1 MCKNHH
7 HNPKLSHDRKGAS
20 LEDKEAHKHDH
31 ESWSRRS
38 FLSTLGFGAIGSSM
52 ILGGMP
58 VSTFARSKFFNR
70 LSRAD
75 NDRVLVLIQLSGGN
89 DGLNT
94 IIPVENDIYYQK
106 RPTIGIRKQNS
117 ILLSDDIGMHPAMS
131 NLQSFWGEGTMA
143 VINNVGYSNTNRSHA
158 RATDIWT
165 TGSGGNDVENTGW
178 AGRFLVED
186 NPDFIVNPPEF
197 PLGLRIGGSAT
208 LFQSEFGNLG
218 VTFGGASQFSQ
229 FLEQG
234 GFYDESNVPS
244 NDFGDS
250 LSFARKIANS
260 SFKYLESIQEAADNA
275 SNMGEYPNS
284 SLAQS
289 LAVVA
294 RLIRGGLN
302 TKLFLVSKG
311 GFDTHNNQG
320 GTEGGHA
327 NLLADIANSVNA
339 FYADLES
346 DNLQNKALTMT
357 FSEFGR
363 TLDENSSNGTDHGS
377 SAPVMVFG
385 PVNGG
390 LFGSHADLTNL
401 DNSGDPV
408 FNIDYRSVY
417 TTILDDWFGLA
428 DEETDAVIDGSFN
441 KLDFVDATATVPTGI
456 NNKGN
461 GPTSFKLEQNYP
473 NPFNPTT
480 TISFSLAKAADVKLR
495 VYNIKGSLIRT
506 IINKRKS
513 AGEYSISFDA
523 STLPSGTYLYTLE
536 TPSGTQTKKM
546 TLIK

>member
-1 MCKNHH
+1 MCKKDLK
-7 HNPKLSHDRKGAS
+7 NPGLSHTRKGAS
-20 LEDKEAHKHDH
+20 LDDKEAHQHDH
-31 ESWSRRS
+31 QCWSRRS

-52 ILGGMP
+52 LLGGMP
-58 VSTFARSKFFNR
+58 ISTFARSKFFNR

-75 NDRVLVLIQLSGGN
+75 NDRVLILIQLSGGN

-106 RPTIGIRKQNS
+106 RPTIGIAKQDS
-117 ILLSDDIGMHPAMS
+117 ILLSDNIGMHPAMS
-131 NLQSFWGEGTMA
+131 SLQSFWGEGNMA
-143 VINNVGYSNTNRSHA
+143 VINNVGYADTNRSHA

-165 TGSGGNDVENTGW
+165 TGSGSNNIENTGW

-186 NPDFIVNPPEF
+186 NPDFIANPPEF
-197 PLGLRIGGSAT
+197 PLGVRIGGSAT

-218 VTFGGASQFSQ
+218 VTFGGAGQFTQ

-234 GFYDESNVPS
+234 GFYDENNVPQ
-244 NDFGDS
+244 NDFGQS

-260 SFKYLESIQEAADNA
+260 SFKYLESIQDAADNA
-275 SNMGEYPNS
+275 TNIGDYPNS

-289 LAVVA
+289 LSVVA
-294 RLIRGGLN
+294 RLIRGGLQ

-327 NLLADIANSVNA
+327 NLLADIADSVQA

-346 DNLQNKALTMT
+346 DNLHNRALTMT

-390 LFGSHADLTNL
+390 LYGNHSNLTNL

-408 FNIDYRSVY
+408 FSTDYRSVY
-417 TTILDDWFGLA
+417 TSILDDWFGLG
-428 DEETDAVIDGSFN
+428 DEETGSVIDGNFE
-441 KLDFVDATATVPTGI
+441 KLGFVNAMATSTETASAPQT
-456 NNKGN
+456 
-461 GPTSFKLEQNYP
+461 FMLDQNYP

-480 TISFSLAKAADVKLR
+480 SISFSLVHDSDVKLSIFTI
-495 VYNIKGSLIRT
+495 NGKLIRT
-506 IINKRKS
+506 LINERKA
-513 AGEYSISFDA
+513 AGEYNVTFDA
-523 STLPSGTYLYTLE
+523 RGLSSGTYLYKLE
-536 TPSGTQTKKM
+536 TPTGTKTKKM

>member
-1 MCKNHH
+1 MHKNDL
-7 HNPKLSHDRKGAS
+7 HNPKLSHNRRGAS
-20 LEDKEAHKHDH
+20 LDDQEAHKHDH
-31 ESWSRRS
+31 ECWSRRS
-38 FLSTLGFGAIGSSM
+38 FLSTLGFGAVGSSM
-52 ILGGMP
+52 MLGGLP

-70 LSRAD
+70 LARTD

-106 RPTIGIRKQNS
+106 RPTIGIRKQDS
-117 ILLSDDIGMHPAMS
+117 ILLGEDLGMHPAMTS
-131 NLQSFWGEGTMA
+131 LQPFWGEGNMA
-143 VINNVGYSNTNRSHA
+143 VINNVGYADTNRSHA

-165 TGSGGNDVENTGW
+165 TGSSSDQTLNTGW
-178 AGRFLVED
+178 GGRFLVED
-186 NPDFIVNPPEF
+186 NPDFIQNPPEF
-197 PLGLRIGGSAT
+197 PLGVRIGGSAT

-218 VTFGGASQFSQ
+218 VTFGGARQFTK

-234 GFYDESNVPS
+234 GFYDEENVPQ
-244 NDFGDS
+244 NEFGES

-260 SFKYLESIQEAADNA
+260 SFKYLEAIQQAADNA
-275 SNMGEYPNS
+275 TNTGEYPGT

-289 LAVVA
+289 LSVVA

-320 GTEGGHA
+320 GPEGGHA
-327 NLLADIANSVNA
+327 NLLADIADSVQA

-346 DNLQNKALTMT
+346 DNLDNRALTMT

-390 LFGSHADLTNL
+390 IYGNHSDLTEL

-408 FNIDYRSVY
+408 FSTDYRSVY
-417 TTILDDWFGLA
+417 TSILEDWFNLG
-428 DEETDAVIDGSFN
+428 DSETGSVINGDFQNLG
-441 KLDFVDATATVPTGI
+441 FVDATATS
-456 NNKGN
+456 NKQDHQT
-461 GPTSFKLEQNYP
+461 PRTFKLEQNYP

-480 TISFSLAKAADVKLR
+480 TIYITLKQADNINLG
-495 VYNIKGSLIRT
+495 VYDIKGSLIRT
-506 IINKRKS
+506 LVNKKMN
-513 AGEYSISFDA
+513 AGRHQIKFDG
-523 STLPSGTYLYTLE
+523 SGLSSGIYLYKLE
-536 TPSGTQTKKM
+536 TSGGTQSKKM